1 MRGNLKSLCNS
12 FSGIF
17 FLNSP
22 LVGAALLA
30 ATFINPNVSIAG
42 IIAVLAAYLFARFLK
57 GEKEFLASGFYTY
70 NPLLVGLS
78 IGYLFKINL
87 VIILLVMSLGIFTF
101 VISSFL
107 YNIFSQHL
115 KLPILSLPFA
125 IASSITYLAANKYSH
140 LLGANGYPHL
150 NSSLDAYL
158 PLWMNGYLKSFG
170 AILFLPDSL
179 VGLVLALVIFMI
191 SRILFLLTLTGYFSG
206 TLVAG
211 LMAGSFE
218 QAFLNTNHFNYILI
232 AMSLG
237 GIFLIPGPKSYL
249 LSTVAVIMAAVLL
262 DSVQAFWS
270 LYGLP
275 VFTLPF
281 ILVALLFIYVLRIFK
296 YPLVADNI
304 QATPEETLD
313 HYLTDLQRYKGSL
326 TTLALP
332 FSGKWTVWQGFDG
345 GRTHKGAWRHA
356 CDFII
361 TDSAGKAHRNEGGRL
376 EDYYAYGKP
385 VLSPVRGRIFKVVDS
400 LPDNPIGC
408 VDQVNNWGNL
418 VIIQDPR
425 GFFVELSHF
434 AKDSIKVREG
444 GWVERGDILGRC
456 GNSGYSAQPHIH
468 IQVQASETIGA
479 HTLPFSFIGYLSNGK
494 YHANELPEENHA
506 VEPLLSDDKLDF
518 ATSFAL
524 DTCLRYE
531 VLRDGEKIDEVRW
544 VVRMSADGTFYFDS
558 GKGKLYFG
566 KHEGTFY
573 LYRHDGS
580 DPYMKILFQALP
592 RLPLTYKPGM
602 LWEDSLTVDSV
613 AGGFQKSLALFL
625 SSFNHDL
632 NRVSAEYRYEN
643 RKKITGNI
651 RSNLWKLSRKTVLE
665 MDEAVGFKSIR
676 VGNMELRKIAD

>member
-1 MRGNLKSLCNS
+1 
-12 FSGIF
+12 
-17 FLNSP
+17 
-22 LVGAALLA
+22 
-30 ATFINPNVSIAG
+30 
-42 IIAVLAAYLFARFLK
+42 
-57 GEKEFLASGFYTY
+57 
-70 NPLLVGLS
+70 
-78 IGYLFKINL
+78 
-87 VIILLVMSLGIFTF
+87 
-101 VISSFL
+101 
-107 YNIFSQHL
+107 
-115 KLPILSLPFA
+115 
-125 IASSITYLAANKYSH
+125 
-140 LLGANGYPHL
+140 
-150 NSSLDAYL
+150 
-158 PLWMNGYLKSFG
+158 
-170 AILFLPDSL
+170 
-179 VGLVLALVIFMI
+179 
-191 SRILFLLTLTGYFSG
+191 
-206 TLVAG
+206 
-211 LMAGSFE
+211 
-218 QAFLNTNHFNYILI
+218 
-232 AMSLG
+232 
-237 GIFLIPGPKSYL
+237 
-249 LSTVAVIMAAVLL
+249 
-262 DSVQAFWS
+262 
-270 LYGLP
+270 
-275 VFTLPF
+275 
-281 ILVALLFIYVLRIFK
+281 
-296 YPLVADNI
+296 
-304 QATPEETLD
+304 
-313 HYLTDLQRYKGSL
+313 
-326 TTLALP
+326 
-332 FSGKWTVWQGFDG
+332 
-345 GRTHKGAWRHA
+345 
-356 CDFII
+356 
-361 TDSAGKAHRNEGGRL
+361 
-376 EDYYAYGKP
+376 
-385 VLSPVRGRIFKVVDS
+385 
-400 LPDNPIGC
+400 PDNPIGC
-408 VDQVNNWGNL
+408 GDQVNNWGNL

-643 RKKITGNI
+643 RKKLTGNI
-651 RSNLWKLSRKTVLE
+651 RSNLWKLSRKTSRIAPTCSHWNLPTGV
-665 MDEAVGFKSIR
+665 AGSNVSSA
-676 VGNMELRKIAD
+676 RK